1 MTNYAALER
10 RLRAARDRNGEME
23 TLLDDAAYSIGV
35 LSKALDDIA
44 NNSMFSDKEAI
55 VKHARAALGARSA
68 TADAAPVSGQG
79 DKQP

>member
-10 RLRAARDRNGEME
+10 RLREQRDRLSVGGDLEKV
-23 TLLDDAAYSIGV
+23 LDDAAYSIGV

-68 TADAAPVSGQG
+68 TAVDGVPE
-79 DKQP
+79 